1 MFRFR
6 AKAWLGRVCGIT
18 PGQSLRNRSRISQL
32 ALLCQPRF
40 QRCLCFV
47 CCLQKLCAA
56 CSVKGG
62 NWGVPFMDFRFSS
75 SGNPNSRSEA
85 LKRSRLTAQAA
96 PAAGAATG
104 RAWLQDGAGTGDAA
118 RKGPPKAS
126 KDQTHR
132 ERPVPL
138 LRRACAL
145 LPPLLHIAFIESPG
159 AAFTC

>member
-85 LKRSRLTAQAA
+85 LKRSPAYRAGCACGWRSHRPRLAAGRRRDWRCGTERSAESLQRPDTSREACTFA
-96 PAAGAATG
+96 PACMCT
-104 RAWLQDGAGTGDAA
+104 T
-118 RKGPPKAS
+118 PPS
-126 KDQTHR
+126 
-132 ERPVPL
+132 
-138 LRRACAL
+138 
-145 LPPLLHIAFIESPG
+145 PPHCFH
-159 AAFTC
+159 